1 MPQPIIVGIFVFLF
15 GLCIGSFLN
24 VCIYRLP
31 AGRSIVRPRSM
42 CPKCGHRLTAADN
55 IPLLSYAVL
64 RGRCRSCGVRI
75 SLRYP
80 LVELLS
86 GIMAAAVLYEFGLT
100 PSALIYY
107 IFIAALIVITFI
119 DLDHRIIPDVI
130 TLPGIPFFF
139 LAALFLPEV
148 SVRDS
153 VTGFLAGGGIL
164 FLVAWSYER
173 LTGKE
178 GMGGGDIKL
187 LAMMGTLMGW
197 KGVIFTIFV
206 SSATGTLV
214 GVPLML
220 LNRADGKLA
229 LPYGPFLAAGG
240 VVYLFFG
247 PELIDWY
254 FGILV

>member
-1 MPQPIIVGIFVFLF
+1 MPQPIIVSSFVFLV

-31 AGRSIVRPRSM
+31 TSRSIVKPRSM
-42 CPKCGHRLTAADN
+42 CLTCGYPLSAADN

-64 RGRCRSCGVRI
+64 GGRCRHCGVRI
-75 SLRYP
+75 SPRYP

-86 GIMAAAVLYEFGLT
+86 GVMAVAALHRFGLT
-100 PSALIYY
+100 PPALIYY
-107 IFIAALIVITFI
+107 GFIACLIVITFI
-119 DLDHRIIPDVI
+119 DLDHRIIPDLI

-153 VTGFLAGGGIL
+153 ITGLLAGGGIL

-187 LAMMGTLMGW
+187 LAMMGTVMGW
-197 KGVIFTIFV
+197 QGVIFTIFL

-214 GVPLML
+214 GIPLML
-220 LNRADGKLA
+220 LSRSDMKLA
-229 LPYGPFLAAGG
+229 IPYGPFLAAGG
-240 VVYLFFG
+240 AAYLFFG
-247 PELIDWY
+247 PELIGWY
-254 FGILV
+254 FNLLR

>member
-1 MPQPIIVGIFVFLF
+1 MSQPIIVGIFAFFF

-31 AGRSIVRPRSM
+31 ASRSIVRPRSM
-42 CPKCGHRLTAADN
+42 CLKCGHQLSAADN

-64 RGRCRSCGVRI
+64 GGKCRSCGVRI

-86 GIMAAAVLYEFGLT
+86 GIMAVAALYRFGLT
-100 PSALIYY
+100 PPALIYY
-107 IFIAALIVITFI
+107 LFIATLIVIAFI
-119 DLDHRIIPDVI
+119 DLDHRIIPDVV
-130 TLPGIPFFF
+130 TLPGIPIFF

-148 SVRDS
+148 GVKDS
-153 VTGFLAGGGIL
+153 VTGLLAGGGVL

-187 LAMMGTLMGW
+187 LAMMGTLLGW
-197 KGVIFTIFV
+197 KGVVFTIFV
-206 SSATGTLV
+206 SSAAGTVV
-214 GVPLML
+214 GIPLML
-220 LNRADGKLA
+220 FSRANMKLA
-229 LPYGPFLAAGG
+229 IPYGPFLAAGG
-240 VVYLFFG
+240 VAYLFFG
-247 PELIDWY
+247 PELIGWY
-254 FGILV
+254 FNMLR